1 MNNAE
6 ETKFEKWAI
15 IELMGRNMIAGFVTE
30 QVIGGSAM
38 LRVDVPGTPNQ
49 AAFTKFFGGA
59 AVYAITPTTQEIATA
74 AAQKLTIRPVQE
86 WVVPDPH
93 RQLVDSQ
100 SNYDYAEQD
109 DYDHDDE

>member
-1 MNNAE
+1 MSNTE

-38 LRVDVPGTPNQ
+38 LRVDVPELPGQ

-74 AAQKLTIRPVQE
+74 AAQKLTVRPVQE
-86 WVVPDPH
+86 WVIPDPR
-93 RQLVDSQ
+93 RQLVDAHAG
-100 SNYDYAEQD
+100 YDD
-109 DYDHDDE
+109 DDDGDYDIPD

>member
-1 MNNAE
+1 MQNNTE

-38 LRVDVPGTPNQ
+38 LRVDVPESPDQ

-59 AVYAITPTTQEIATA
+59 AVYATTQEIATA
-74 AAQKLTIRPVQE
+74 AARKLTIRPVQE
-86 WVVPDPH
+86 WVVPDPR
-93 RQLVDSQ
+93 RQIVDSQ
-100 SNYDYAEQD
+100 PDYDYAEHD
-109 DYDHDDE
+109 DYDLDE

>member
-38 LRVDVPGTPNQ
+38 LRVDVPGTTDQ
-49 AAFTKFFGGA
+49 TAFTKFFGGA

-86 WVVPDPH
+86 WVVPDPN

-109 DYDHDDE
+109 DYDPDDE